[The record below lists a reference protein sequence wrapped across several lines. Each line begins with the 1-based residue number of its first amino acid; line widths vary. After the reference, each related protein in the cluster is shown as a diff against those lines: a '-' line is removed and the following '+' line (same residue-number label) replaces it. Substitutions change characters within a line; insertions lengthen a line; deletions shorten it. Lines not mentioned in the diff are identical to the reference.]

1 MADETIVAD
10 TWLYETLTGDTAL
23 MAEVNGVH
31 STQASQAV
39 ALPYVVFEWLA
50 GTDVMYVNAH
60 RVWHSGVWVVR
71 AVAQTG
77 SWNDLSAAADRID
90 VLLHRESGFPTG
102 WVDVWSAGWV
112 IGRVFSSVRESA
124 FRNAYSD
131 EGRQY
136 RELGGRFR
144 IDVQKS

>member
-10 TWLYETLTGDTAL
+10 TWLYETLNSDSTL
-23 MAEVNGVH
+23 MAAVNSVH
-31 STQASQAV
+31 STQASRTSI
-39 ALPYVVFEWLA
+39 LPYVVFEWLA
-50 GTDVMYVNAH
+50 GSDIMYVNAH
-60 RVWHSGVWVVR
+60 RVWHSGVWIVK
-71 AVAQTG
+71 AVATTG
-77 SWNDLSAAADRID
+77 SWNDLSAAAERID
-90 VLLHRESGFPTG
+90 VLLHRQSGIPSG
-102 WVDVWSAGWV
+102 YVDVYSDGMA
-112 IGRVFSSVRESA
+112 IGQVFSSVRESA